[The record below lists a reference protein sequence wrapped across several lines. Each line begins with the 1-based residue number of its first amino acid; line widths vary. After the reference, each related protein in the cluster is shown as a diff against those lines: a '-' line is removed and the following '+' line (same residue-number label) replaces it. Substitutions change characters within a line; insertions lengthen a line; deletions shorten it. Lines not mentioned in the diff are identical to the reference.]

1 MYEREL
7 EAGIAAVEDSMRISR
22 IIQKELT
29 ADDKIDKS
37 DKSPV
42 TIADFTS
49 QAIICSALK
58 AEFPDVPI
66 VAEEDSGELRKKGN
80 SRILKQIES
89 FVKKDKDINRQLAG
103 KNIPDRIDLGNGKPD
118 NSIFWTLDPIDG
130 TKGFLRGEQYAIAL
144 ALIVKGAVLL
154 GISGCPNLKLI
165 EEKSSA
171 GFIFY
176 AIKGN
181 GSGVINVETGARRKI
196 EISGETDTKKMKFV
210 ESYESAHGNQ
220 ELQSKIAKLLDIVE
234 PPVQMDSQV
243 KYGIV
248 GSGNAEIYLRIP
260 NPKSPDYKEKIW
272 DHAAGSIIV
281 EEAGGIVTDITGKK
295 LNFSHGKNLEKNKGI
310 LATIPKIHKNVI
322 DIIRNFNI

>member
-1 MYEREL
+1 MYEKEL
-7 EAGIAAVEDSMRISR
+7 EAGIAAVADAMRISR
-22 IIQKELT
+22 IIQNDLT

-58 AEFPDVPI
+58 EKFPEVPI
-66 VAEEDSGELRKKGN
+66 VAEEDSGELRKEEN
-80 SRILKQIES
+80 IRILEQIE
-89 FVKKDKDINRQLAG
+89 FYVKNDKELNRQLAG
-103 KNIPDRIDLGNGKPD
+103 KSIPESIDLGNGEP
-118 NSIFWTLDPIDG
+118 NNTVFWTLDPIDG

-144 ALIVKGAVLL
+144 ALIVKGEVKL
-154 GISGCPNLKLI
+154 GISGCPNLKLTD
-165 EEKSSA
+165 EKSFS

-176 AIKGN
+176 AVKGK
-181 GSGVINVETGARRKI
+181 GSGVINVETGAGRKI
-196 EISGETDTKKMKFV
+196 NISCETDNKKMKFV

-220 ELQSKIAKLLDIVE
+220 ELQSKIAGLLDIME

-272 DHAAGSIIV
+272 DHAAGCLIV
-281 EEAGGIVTDITGKK
+281 EEAGGIVTDITGKR
-295 LNFSHGKNLEKNKGI
+295 LDFSHGKKLEKNKGI
-310 LATIPKIHKNVI
+310 LATIPLIHEKVIKIIK
-322 DIIRNFNI
+322 NFNI